1 MNAERQEQPAADTAP
16 PALPFDDL
24 HRESHLSRT
33 RPEATLCDF
42 EFALHHV
49 IEAFRRW
56 SESVHALVGDTPLP
70 LQDVSVLQLLRMRD
84 RPKTTAEVARALNRE
99 DLANV
104 VYSLRKLERLEL
116 AQRLPDLPQ
125 RQTTY
130 AVTERGRAVT
140 DAYADLRRRVLL
152 KSLEGMPDLQAQMD
166 AATRLLTLMTGQY
179 DYGARRAE
187 MYRPAATTT
196 GNGTTPDAAPQD

>member
-1 MNAERQEQPAADTAP
+1 MNAKRQEQPASE
-16 PALPFDDL
+16 PAEAGLPFDDL
-24 HRESHLSRT
+24 HRDSHLSRT
-33 RPEATLCDF
+33 APEATLCDF

-49 IEAFRRW
+49 VEAFRRW
-56 SESVHALVGDTPLP
+56 SESVHALVGDAPLP
-70 LQDVSVLQLLRMRD
+70 LQDVSVLQVLRMRD

-99 DLANV
+99 DLANI

-125 RQTTY
+125 RQTAY
-130 AVTERGRAVT
+130 AVTDRGRAVT

-152 KSLEGMPDLQAQMD
+152 KSLDGMPDLQMQMET
-166 AATRLLTLMTGQY
+166 ATRLLTLMTGQY

-187 MYRPAATTT
+187 MYRPPA
-196 GNGTTPDAAPQD
+196 GDAAGAVPGE